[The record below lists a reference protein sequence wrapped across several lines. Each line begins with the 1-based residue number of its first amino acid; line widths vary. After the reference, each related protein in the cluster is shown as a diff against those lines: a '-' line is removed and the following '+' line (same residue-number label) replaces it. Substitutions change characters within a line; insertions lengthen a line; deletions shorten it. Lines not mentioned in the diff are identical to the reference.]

1 MASESKAVKPNS
13 KRKKYLRWAILGVV
27 GLVFVIVVVDII
39 LVVNNLPP
47 MNDIENPELDIST
60 QIYSADGQK
69 LGSLHNGEDRD
80 YMAID
85 SMSHWIKDALLA
97 TEDVRFYK
105 HSGIDPRSPFTIV
118 KDMFIHFRL
127 RGGSSISQQ
136 LARNTVYQG
145 RNHCGLFEHDHFPW
159 QLIRHRKRLPNAVF
173 EVLSRFGTARGSLD
187 DRLVERTWLL
197 QPPSLSRARSR
208 SPQHGP
214 RADGEIRFHHDRGG

>member
-13 KRKKYLRWAILGVV
+13 KRKKYLRWAILGLF
-27 GLVFVIVVVDII
+27 GIFFVSVVVTIL

-47 MNDIENPELDIST
+47 MNDIENPKLDIST

-80 YMAID
+80 YMATD

-118 KDMFIHFRL
+118 KDMFIHF
-127 RGGSSISQQ
+127 
-136 LARNTVYQG
+136 
-145 RNHCGLFEHDHFPW
+145 
-159 QLIRHRKRLPNAVF
+159 
-173 EVLSRFGTARGSLD
+173 
-187 DRLVERTWLL
+187 
-197 QPPSLSRARSR
+197 
-208 SPQHGP
+208 
-214 RADGEIRFHHDRGG
+214 